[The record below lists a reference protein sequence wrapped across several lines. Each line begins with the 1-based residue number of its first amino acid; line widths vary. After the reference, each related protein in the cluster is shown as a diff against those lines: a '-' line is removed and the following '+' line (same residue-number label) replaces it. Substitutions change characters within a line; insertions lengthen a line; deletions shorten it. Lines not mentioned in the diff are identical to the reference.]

1 MVSSRAHIL
10 NQEFHKLNMVDFNRS
25 NVLIS
30 QYFFYKKKC
39 YSVSH
44 DLNILKIL
52 HPLYIKLLTSYHFFI
67 FYKVIKKMM

>member
-1 MVSSRAHIL
+1 MVSSRAHVL
-10 NQEFHKLNMVDFNRS
+10 NQEFHILNMVD
-25 NVLIS
+25 LI
-30 QYFFYKKKC
+30 KKKC
-39 YSVSH
+39 YPVSH